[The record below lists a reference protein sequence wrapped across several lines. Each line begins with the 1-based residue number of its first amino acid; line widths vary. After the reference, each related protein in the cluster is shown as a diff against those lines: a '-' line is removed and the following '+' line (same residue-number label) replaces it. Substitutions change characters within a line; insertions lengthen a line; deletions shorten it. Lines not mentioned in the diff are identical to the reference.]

1 MVSSRNNRWWL
12 LCSTL
17 AILSATACA
26 DLTDSESSQDLLTA
40 PAAAD
45 LAKQAKGSSAELVQ
59 YWKAPEELWVY
70 DKRPELG
77 VGVHPVVSDQSI
89 SQVKDANMRTIR
101 VSLWWGWF
109 TPGSEQ
115 ERQWDEMIPR
125 LRDQGIEVVGL
136 ISGHP
141 STYNYENRYTAY
153 QDFAAFM
160 EYVAKRYPSV
170 RYWELFNEMDMG
182 ADIFGAGQSPDVP
195 MLERGKNYG
204 EMLKLVYPRLKQ
216 ANPNVWVLT
225 GGMMDTNDFPR
236 GIYQAGA
243 RNYFDFMA
251 IHTYGD
257 QVLGEPFIDRAA
269 NVKRVMTEY
278 GDDLKPLINTEFGMS
293 GGITACVWMQYKG
306 GLPHQQDP
314 PQDDGTVFDDDQ
326 VKNWKDPIEYNLSY
340 KTYWKL
346 FPYQLHAGNDICK
359 YEIDTYAKLPP
370 GLVGDDYGF
379 GIFRRD
385 GTTPRPA
392 YTWLKGRNVNG
403 ALTSTQS
410 TNYDVKIPAPEKLR
424 PIGYRWVIRGSEMT
438 IKAVPVNS
446 LVPTVVR
453 FQ

>member
-1 MVSSRNNRWWL
+1 MIRIKTGLDWM
-12 LCSTL
+12 LCSVL
-17 AILSATACA
+17 SLIVLSACV
-26 DLTDSESSQDLLTA
+26 DQRSRESGLLA
-40 PAAAD
+40 PAEEAAF
-45 LAKQAKGSSAELVQ
+45 ARQPNGSSAELVK
-59 YWKAPEELWVY
+59 YWKSPQELWVY

-77 VGVHPVVSDQSI
+77 IGVHPVVSDQSI
-89 SQVKDANMRTIR
+89 SQVKGANMRTIR
-101 VSLWWGWF
+101 ISLWWGWF
-109 TPGSEQ
+109 SPGSEQ

-125 LRDQGIEVVGL
+125 LRSQGIEVVGL

-141 STYNYENRYTAY
+141 SIYNYQNRSEAY
-153 QDFAAFM
+153 SAFRDLM
-160 EYVAKRYPSV
+160 VYVAKRYPSV
-170 RYWELFNEMDMG
+170 RYWELFNEMDTG
-182 ADIFGAGQSPDVP
+182 ADIFGAGQIPDVP

-204 EMLKLVYPRLKQ
+204 EMLKLVYPALKQ

-236 GIYQAGA
+236 GIYLAGA

-269 NVKRVMTEY
+269 NVKRIMSEHED
-278 GDDLKPLINTEFGMS
+278 GLKPLINTEFGMS
-293 GGITACVWMQYKG
+293 GGITACVWMRYRG
-306 GLPHQQDP
+306 GLPHQQNP

-326 VKNWKDPIEYNLSY
+326 VKNWRDPIEYNLTD

-359 YEIDTYAKLPP
+359 DELEANAKLPA
-370 GLVGDDYGF
+370 GHVGDDYGF
-379 GIFRRD
+379 GIFRLD
-385 GTTPRPA
+385 GITPRPA

-403 ALTSTQS
+403 SLTSTKS
-410 TNYDVKIPAPEKLR
+410 TSYDVSIPAPEKLR
-424 PIGYRWVIRGSEMT
+424 PIGYAWTIRKSEMV

-446 LVPTVVR
+446 LVPTAIR